1 VHHCFLQES
10 NNFKKKHLVRNETLK
25 QETAA
30 NDEGRTE
37 LTTWAAWRHRELAA
51 SMSRNSDDTSGSAS

>member
-1 VHHCFLQES
+1 
-10 NNFKKKHLVRNETLK
+10 VRNETLK

>member
-1 VHHCFLQES
+1 LGLKKKNTFQTCTTVS
-10 NNFKKKHLVRNETLK
+10 YKKVIISKKKHLVRNETLK

-37 LTTWAAWRHRELAA
+37 LTTWAA
-51 SMSRNSDDTSGSAS
+51 